1 MIGKTVKIGILTLAL
16 SACVTEQPAKGVAL
30 TKLQESCAA
39 YGFKAETEAF
49 NLCVMQLDQQRMSN
63 ARQNRMAAAESL
75 QQIGANMQ
83 ANSARATSCRYNR
96 IGNTIQQ
103 YCY

>member
-1 MIGKTVKIGILTLAL
+1 MKIKAIATITMALAL
-16 SACVTEQPAKGVAL
+16 SACVTEQPATGPAL
-30 TKLQESCAA
+30 EKLQESCAG
-39 YGFKAETEAF
+39 YGFKAGTDAF
-49 NLCVMQLDQQRMSN
+49 NTCVMQLDQQRMSN
-63 ARQNRMAAAESL
+63 ARQNRMAAAESM

-83 ANSARATSCRYNR
+83 ANARRNTSCTYNR